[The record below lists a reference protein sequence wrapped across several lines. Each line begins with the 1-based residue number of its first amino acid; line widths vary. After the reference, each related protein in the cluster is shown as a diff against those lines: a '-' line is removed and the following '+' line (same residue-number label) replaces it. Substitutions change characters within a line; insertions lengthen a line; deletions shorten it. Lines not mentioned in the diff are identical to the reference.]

1 MRLQIH
7 LILILVLF
15 IVSCVKDQNSPV
27 AKFTVTPLT
36 GDVGES
42 FNFNSGMSYDQKDHL
57 SDLKFRWDW
66 EGDGF
71 WDTPYSSETI
81 INQKFQIPGTYKVH
95 LEVINKGGITG
106 ISFREIVV
114 MDKGPLYPPIIIYP
128 SNEKNNIKISSLISW
143 DCYHADNLDLKYDL
157 YFGITSNPPLIKKNS
172 ISDIYDPGMLNS
184 STTYYWKVTAKDNNG
199 NISTSPVWSFSTN
212 LFDERD
218 NQSYQIIKIGGN
230 DWMAENLNFKSDS
243 GSWCYRDDSI
253 NCDLYGKLYN
263 WETAINSCPN
273 GWHLPSEVEWMSLE
287 LAFYIYDAN
296 DWESRGEEL
305 ANILREGG
313 SSGFNVLLAGTRDFR
328 GRYSI
333 LGTDCGFWTSSGD
346 EGFAKYRY
354 FFYDPPYIFRTMR
367 VKQDGLSVRCIK
379 DKIE

>member
-184 STTYYWKVTAKDNNG
+184 STT
-199 NISTSPVWSFSTN
+199 
-212 LFDERD
+212 
-218 NQSYQIIKIGGN
+218 
-230 DWMAENLNFKSDS
+230 
-243 GSWCYRDDSI
+243 
-253 NCDLYGKLYN
+253 
-263 WETAINSCPN
+263 
-273 GWHLPSEVEWMSLE
+273 
-287 LAFYIYDAN
+287 
-296 DWESRGEEL
+296 
-305 ANILREGG
+305 
-313 SSGFNVLLAGTRDFR
+313 
-328 GRYSI
+328 
-333 LGTDCGFWTSSGD
+333 
-346 EGFAKYRY
+346 
-354 FFYDPPYIFRTMR
+354 
-367 VKQDGLSVRCIK
+367 
-379 DKIE
+379 

>member
-1 MRLQIH
+1 
-7 LILILVLF
+7 
-15 IVSCVKDQNSPV
+15 
-27 AKFTVTPLT
+27 
-36 GDVGES
+36 
-42 FNFNSGMSYDQKDHL
+42 
-57 SDLKFRWDW
+57 
-66 EGDGF
+66 
-71 WDTPYSSETI
+71 
-81 INQKFQIPGTYKVH
+81 
-95 LEVINKGGITG
+95 
-106 ISFREIVV
+106 
-114 MDKGPLYPPIIIYP
+114 
-128 SNEKNNIKISSLISW
+128 
-143 DCYHADNLDLKYDL
+143 
-157 YFGITSNPPLIKKNS
+157 
-172 ISDIYDPGMLNS
+172 
-184 STTYYWKVTAKDNNG
+184 
-199 NISTSPVWSFSTN
+199 
-212 LFDERD
+212 
-218 NQSYQIIKIGGN
+218 
-230 DWMAENLNFKSDS
+230 MAENLNFKSDS